1 MKDFRIK
8 MVTKDGCL
16 VQNRTGKRD
25 FWLRS
30 DGKLD
35 EQFAH
40 ISLTADA
47 REKGVRVLSYTYDQE
62 GVQAVVEW
70 L

>member
-1 MKDFRIK
+1 MKDYRIK
-8 MVTKDGCL
+8 LVTKDGCL
-16 VQNRTGKRD
+16 VQNRIGKRD
-25 FWLRS
+25 FWLRP

-35 EQFAH
+35 ESFAR
-40 ISLTADA
+40 ISLESDA
-47 REKGVRVLSYTYDQE
+47 REKGVRLVSYTHDPD